1 MGRGC
6 HNFKGCLKYM
16 GLSYLKREE
25 DKTLAETVVGEEAA
39 VTHVGQD
46 GGIFGHFCWLDNVHV
61 LAVFRHI

>member
-1 MGRGC
+1 
-6 HNFKGCLKYM
+6 M